1 MVLHY
6 SDAAIINGLKK
17 KESSSIKVLYRE
29 FFPVVRYIVEKN
41 SGNHQDAE
49 DVFQDGLIVL
59 YKRILSPSFTLH
71 CSLKTY
77 FYAICKNIWLKRLE
91 RKCRLLYQAD
101 FEVQDDHE
109 DYSVNAD
116 RLKELHLEKM
126 RLYQHHF
133 LTLPQDCQT
142 ILTLFLKKIPLKEI
156 AGLMGLKDE
165 NYAKTRKYLCKNMLR
180 RRIFNDPRCQQF
192 LEYD

>member
-6 SDAAIINGLKK
+6 SDETIINGLRKN
-17 KESSSIKVLYRE
+17 ESSSVKVLYKE
-29 FFPVVRYIVEKN
+29 FFPVIRSIVERN

-59 YKRILSPSFTLH
+59 FKRVSCQSFTLH

-77 FYAICKNIWLKRLE
+77 FYAICKNIWLQRLE
-91 RKCRLLYQAD
+91 RKYRLLYQAD
-101 FEVQDDHE
+101 FEVNE
-109 DYSVNAD
+109 DRDAYTVDSNQ
-116 RLKELHLEKM
+116 LKEQQLEKL
-126 RLYQHHF
+126 RLYQQHF
-133 LTLPQDCQT
+133 MTLPKDCQT
-142 ILTLFLKKIPLKEI
+142 LLTLFFRKISLKEI
-156 AGLMGLKDE
+156 AGILGLKDE

-180 RRIFNDPRCQQF
+180 RKIMNDPNCQQF

>member
-6 SDAAIINGLKK
+6 SDETIINGLRQ
-17 KESSSIKVLYRE
+17 KETACIKVLYKE
-29 FFPVVRYIVEKN
+29 FFPIVRSIVERN

-59 YKRILSPSFTLH
+59 YKRVNSPSFTLY

-77 FYAICKNIWLKRLE
+77 FYAICKNIWLQRLE
-91 RKCRLLYQAD
+91 RKYRLLYQAD
-101 FEVQDDHE
+101 FEVHE
-109 DYSVNAD
+109 DKGEYSVEAHQ
-116 RLKELHLEKM
+116 LKEQNLEKM

-133 LTLPQDCQT
+133 LTLPQDCQSL
-142 ILTLFLKKIPLKEI
+142 LTLFFRKIPLKEI
-156 AGLMGLKDE
+156 AKILGLKDE
-165 NYAKTRKYLCKNMLR
+165 VYAKTRKYLCKNMLR
-180 RRIFNDPRCQQF
+180 RRILNDPNCQQF